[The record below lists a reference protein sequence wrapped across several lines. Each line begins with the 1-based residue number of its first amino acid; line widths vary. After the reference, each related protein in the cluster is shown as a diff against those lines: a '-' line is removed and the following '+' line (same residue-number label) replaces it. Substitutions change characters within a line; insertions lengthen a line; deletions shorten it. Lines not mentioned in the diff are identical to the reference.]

1 MSQPQPQQIS
11 GQRTQWVTYAA
22 FAAVMCKHHCLSCSG
37 VSSHQSLFP
46 SLNLESSTQSC
57 VQLHVS
63 NPVITGPSAPSKT
76 IIGTSCLF
84 VLSFS
89 SPELHHDQFDICK
102 PISGPPIEPIFFNK
116 WGQFGPDYIYP
127 QLSARGGGG
136 GSVTSS
142 MANLYQISH
151 ESMGDG
157 VWLSMSGG
165 IRVQQNNEQ
174 NNNTGWRNI
183 KLVIREADKLV
194 AMLKGRSKGY
204 LKNTVSQ

>member
-37 VSSHQSLFP
+37 VSPHQSLFP
-46 SLNLESSTQSC
+46 SPNLESSTQSC

-89 SPELHHDQFDICK
+89 SPKLHHDQFDISK
-102 PISGPPIEPIFFNK
+102 PISGPPIEPIFFFFNK
-116 WGQFGPDYIYP
+116 WGQFGPDYICP
-127 QLSARGGGG
+127 QLSAREGGG

-142 MANLYQISH
+142 MANSYQISQD
-151 ESMGDG
+151 STGDG
-157 VWLSMSGG
+157 VRLSMNGG
-165 IRVQQNNEQ
+165 IRSSRTTSRTTDLAEERLNQWSEKQTNS
-174 NNNTGWRNI
+174 W
-183 KLVIREADKLV
+183 LC
-194 AMLKGRSKGY
+194 LKGDIEV
-204 LKNTVSQ
+204 T